1 MKLTLLIPL
10 GLSLSMAGCSH
21 APYVPQNAAAL
32 YTKDKINGANAQEK
46 SQNISNIHKEIAH
59 KYAIRS
65 DESAKNK
72 LYNDMI
78 SGSLLAGAGVGA
90 LTTAHSDLYKSL
102 GALFGLS
109 MGHQLYFNASEQ
121 RKIYLLGAEAYAC
134 TSLSFARLSF
144 ELSGITDGSMKR
156 VYASIDANTAVA
168 KSYLYSPEKLE
179 EAVADEPPFTVA
191 AIVNGAVNADR
202 DAASTKATLEFIM
215 DLDNSDFQTRKAIYT
230 WLTDEIYRTSF
241 KSEEAF
247 KTIAAFSVNPTDL
260 LAAFKPKTEKKED
273 KENSDNSNQTEVEK
287 AAKEKAKKE
296 AEEDTL
302 LRNNL
307 PRILEVINQ
316 NKSCITALPSQPSPT

>member
-1 MKLTLLIPL
+1 MKITQLIPL
-10 GLSLSMAGCSH
+10 ALSLSVAGCSH
-21 APYVPQNAAAL
+21 APYVPQEAADL
-32 YTKDKINGANAQEK
+32 YIKEKITGANAEEK
-46 SQNISNIHKEIAH
+46 AKNISAIHKDIAH

-65 DESAKNK
+65 DESAKNR

-109 MGHQLYFNASEQ
+109 MGHQLYFNASGQ
-121 RKIYLLGAEAYAC
+121 RKIYLLGAEASAC
-134 TSLSFARLSF
+134 TSLSFARLSS
-144 ELSGITDGSMKR
+144 ELKGITDDSMER
-156 VYASIDANTAVA
+156 VYGSIDANTAEA
-168 KSYLYSPEKLE
+168 KSYLYSSEKLE
-179 EAVADEPPFTVA
+179 EAVADRTPFAVA

-202 DAASTKATLEFIM
+202 DATATKATLEFIM

-260 LAAFKPKTEKKED
+260 LNALKPKTEKSGDGDEEKSTEKPLTEDEKED
-273 KENSDNSNQTEVEK
+273 
-287 AAKEKAKKE
+287 A
-296 AEEDTL
+296 L
-302 LRNNL
+302 LRSRL
-307 PRILEVINQ
+307 PRISEIINQ
-316 NKSCITALPSQPSPT
+316 NKSCITALPAQPSPT